1 LSFVLKDWILEFEF
15 WNLQQQEVAFNLNS
29 EQLSYLVAELT
40 LEKKADEVIIMD
52 LREITS
58 ITDYF
63 VICSGD
69 SDFQI
74 KAICDHIRE
83 QLEQKD
89 IKIWH
94 IEGYQALNWVL
105 IDLVDVVIHIFKPEV
120 RDYYALERLWGDAKI
135 TRVEDQ

>member
-1 LSFVLKDWILEFEF
+1 
-15 WNLQQQEVAFNLNS
+15 LNS
-29 EQLSYLVAELT
+29 EQLSHLIAELT
-40 LEKKADEVIIMD
+40 LEKKADEIIIMD

-69 SDFQI
+69 SDIQV

>member
-1 LSFVLKDWILEFEF
+1 M
-15 WNLQQQEVAFNLNS
+15 NS
-29 EQLSYLVAELT
+29 EQLSHLIAKLC
-40 LEKKADEVIIMD
+40 LEKKAEQVILMD

-69 SDFQI
+69 SDLQV

-83 QLEQKD
+83 QLEQQD
-89 IKIWH
+89 IRIWH

-105 IDLVDVVIHIFKPEV
+105 MDLVDVVIHIFRPEV
-120 RDYYALERLWGDAKI
+120 RDYYTLERLWGDAKI

>member
-1 LSFVLKDWILEFEF
+1 M
-15 WNLQQQEVAFNLNS
+15 NS
-29 EQLSYLVAELT
+29 EQLSQLIAELC
-40 LEKKADEVIIMD
+40 LQKKAEQVILMD

-69 SDFQI
+69 SEHQV

-83 QLEQKD
+83 QLEQQN

-94 IEGYQALNWVL
+94 VEGYQSLSWVL
-105 IDLVDVVIHIFKPEV
+105 MDLVDVVIHIFQPEL
-120 RDYYALERLWGDAKI
+120 REYYALEKLWGDAKI

>member
-1 LSFVLKDWILEFEF
+1 
-15 WNLQQQEVAFNLNS
+15 LNS
-29 EQLSYLVAELT
+29 EQLSKFVAGLT
-40 LEKKADEVIIMD
+40 LEKKAEQVIIMD

-69 SDFQI
+69 SEAQV
-74 KAICDHIRE
+74 KAICDHIIG

-94 IEGYQALNWVL
+94 VEGYQALNWVL
-105 IDLVDVVIHIFKPEV
+105 MDLVDVVIHIFKPGV
-120 RDYYALERLWGDAKI
+120 RDYYSLERLWGDAKI
-135 TRVEDQ
+135 TKVEDQ

>member
-1 LSFVLKDWILEFEF
+1 
-15 WNLQQQEVAFNLNS
+15 LNS
-29 EQLSYLVAELT
+29 KQLSQFVAKLT
-40 LEKKADEVIIMD
+40 LEKKAEQVIIMD
-52 LREITS
+52 LRKITG

-69 SDFQI
+69 SDVQV
-74 KAICDHIRE
+74 KAICDHIRD
-83 QLEQKD
+83 QLEKKD

-94 IEGYQALNWVL
+94 MEGYQALNWVL

-120 RDYYALERLWGDAKI
+120 RDFYALERLWGDAKI

>member
-1 LSFVLKDWILEFEF
+1 M
-15 WNLQQQEVAFNLNS
+15 NS
-29 EQLSYLVAELT
+29 GQLSQFVAELS
-40 LEKKADEVIIMD
+40 LERKADDIIIMD

-69 SDFQI
+69 TDIQI

-94 IEGYQALNWVL
+94 IEGYQSLNWVL
-105 IDLVDVVIHIFKPEV
+105 IDLVDVVIHIFRPEV

-135 TRVEDQ
+135 VKVED

>member
-1 LSFVLKDWILEFEF
+1 M
-15 WNLQQQEVAFNLNS
+15 EVCFNLNS
-29 EQLSYLVAELT
+29 EQLSQIVAALT
-40 LEKKADEVIIMD
+40 VEKKAEQVVILD

-69 SDFQI
+69 SEVQI
-74 KAICDHIRE
+74 KAICDHITE

-94 IEGYQALNWVL
+94 VEGYQSLNWVL
-105 IDLVDVVIHIFKPEV
+105 MDLVDVVIHIFKPEV

>member
-1 LSFVLKDWILEFEF
+1 MEFKKP
-15 WNLQQQEVAFNLNS
+15 EVAFNLNS
-29 EQLSYLVAELT
+29 EQLSQFVAELS
-40 LEKKADEVIIMD
+40 LEKKAEDVIIMD
-52 LREITS
+52 LREVTS

-69 SDFQI
+69 TDAQI

-83 QLEQKD
+83 QLEQND

-94 IEGYQALNWVL
+94 VEGYQFLNWVL
-105 IDLVDVVIHIFKPEV
+105 IDLVDVVIHIFRPEV
-120 RDYYALERLWGDAKI
+120 RDYYGLERLWGDAKT

>member
-1 LSFVLKDWILEFEF
+1 LEFKKP
-15 WNLQQQEVAFNLNS
+15 EVAFNLNS
-29 EQLSYLVAELT
+29 EQLSQFVAELS
-40 LEKKADEVIIMD
+40 LEKKAEDVIIMD
-52 LREITS
+52 LREVTS

-69 SDFQI
+69 TDAQI

-83 QLEQKD
+83 QLEQND

-94 IEGYQALNWVL
+94 VEGYQFLNWVL
-105 IDLVDVVIHIFKPEV
+105 IDLVDVVIHIFRPEV
-120 RDYYALERLWGDAKI
+120 RDYYGLERLWGDAKT

>member
-1 LSFVLKDWILEFEF
+1 M
-15 WNLQQQEVAFNLNS
+15 NS
-29 EQLSYLVAELT
+29 EQLSQFVAELT
-40 LEKKADEVIIMD
+40 LEKKAEQVIIMD

-69 SDFQI
+69 SEVQV
-74 KAICDHIRE
+74 KAICDHITE

-94 IEGYQALNWVL
+94 VEGCQALNWVL
-105 IDLVDVVIHIFKPEV
+105 MDLVDVVIHIFKHEV
-120 RDYYALERLWGDAKI
+120 REYYALERLWGDAKI
-135 TRVEDQ
+135 TKVEDQ